1 MWIVFSIHLSMIKKV
16 QAASFLEHH
25 QLNTWL
31 DHCFRNGKIC
41 HGSWIYDSSCELRSL
56 PGDSVASTDKGFYE
70 SDILKSQNH
79 SQRQPCTQHKHIMHS
94 RRLVRT
100 KNQRCVANQIKRE
113 KRSTKGE
120 PTTATHTFN
129 SLNVSFTFFFV
140 LCATYEGE
148 ASSTAGSL
156 MFHCTFNSTIISAN
170 ASLSNLNVSF
180 PLTKTASAS
189 PSSEMQQ
196 KNWKKGLSRTQSPGW
211 IFTPSR
217 AMSLVALVFNSNPI
231 GNAFCCR

>member
-1 MWIVFSIHLSMIKKV
+1 M

-113 KRSTKGE
+113 NRSTKGE

-170 ASLSNLNVSF
+170 ASLSNLNVSL
-180 PLTKTASAS
+180 PLTNSFGFSRLWNVTKELEKRFKSNTKS
-189 PSSEMQQ
+189 
-196 KNWKKGLSRTQSPGW
+196 GLDFHTFLSDVVSRFSFQ
-211 IFTPSR
+211 F
-217 AMSLVALVFNSNPI
+217 
-231 GNAFCCR
+231 